1 MKYVYLKLKVPF
13 YNCDVYV
20 NVVGGLN
27 LDTTSGDLGRKKI
40 INKNTN
46 IIGTESLKDVLSKVF

>member
-1 MKYVYLKLKVPF
+1 LYNSRLSLILAVLEKKLKVPF

-27 LDTTSGDLGRKKI
+27 LDTTSGDLGLTI
-40 INKNTN
+40 A
-46 IIGTESLKDVLSKVF
+46 LLHYCLV